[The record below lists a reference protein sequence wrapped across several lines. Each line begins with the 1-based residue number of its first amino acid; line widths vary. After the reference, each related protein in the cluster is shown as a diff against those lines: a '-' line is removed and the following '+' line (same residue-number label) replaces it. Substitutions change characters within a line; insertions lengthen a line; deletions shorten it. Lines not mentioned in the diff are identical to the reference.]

1 MRKKTLFPLLFVFFV
16 VGLVIPQTL
25 AQNKAASPSGAV
37 KIGDRYYKRKTV
49 ISFGE
54 DAIRGDL
61 TRPDGEYMEARKRTK
76 HKKLIRL
83 REHWKKKIV
92 QSVNDL

>member
-1 MRKKTLFPLLFVFFV
+1 MKHKLLFPSWLAFFLAALFLAAPL
-16 VGLVIPQTL
+16 GL
-25 AQNKAASPSGAV
+25 AQKNAV
-37 KIGDRYYKRKTV
+37 KVGDRYYKRKTV

-61 TRPDGEYMEARKRTK
+61 TRPDGEYLESRRRTK